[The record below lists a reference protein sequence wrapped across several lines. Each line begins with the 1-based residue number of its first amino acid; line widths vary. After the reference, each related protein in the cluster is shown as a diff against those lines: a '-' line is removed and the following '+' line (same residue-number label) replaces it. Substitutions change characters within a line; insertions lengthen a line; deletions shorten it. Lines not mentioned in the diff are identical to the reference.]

1 MTAGG
6 VTPVDRAALAGDLG
20 RGGYLRGSFAYADG
34 NARHWFQTE
43 LVLARPGVLD
53 RCAELLRAHVDPTA
67 DRLAARGPAAVAVAT
82 ALALRTDLTL
92 LLEPEGQTGFAGD
105 VFPGARVILVE
116 DVIMTGR
123 HALASITALRN
134 GSMEVLRT
142 LAVVDREAG
151 GAFAVE
157 AAGVPVTALFTE
169 RELLP

>member
-6 VTPVDRAALAGDLG
+6 VTPVDRTALAGDLG

-53 RCAELLRAHVDPTA
+53 RCAELLREHIDPQA

-142 LAVVDREAG
+142 LSVVDREAG

-157 AAGVPVTALFTE
+157 AAGVPVTSLFTE

>member
-1 MTAGG
+1 MTGNG
-6 VTPVDRAALAGDLG
+6 VTPVDRDALAGDLG

-53 RCAELLRAHVDPTA
+53 RCAELLRAHVDPEA

-92 LLEPEGQTGFAGD
+92 LLEPEGKTGFAGD
-105 VFPGARVILVE
+105 VFPGARVVLVE

-123 HALASITALRN
+123 HAVASVTALRN
-134 GSMEVLRT
+134 AEMEVLRT

-157 AAGVPVTALFTE
+157 AVGVPVTSLFTE
-169 RELLP
+169 RELLG